1 MFKTAKSDH
10 PSPVPY
16 VKVMDL
22 QEVVRRERRRI
33 LRDGLQVPYE
43 PDSSL
48 NLQHENYGGVLWVGV
63 GSDHGQDSEK
73 TVVQV
78 AGHKAHMLGMFKATD
93 NRPNLERWF
102 REQENWAEQLEAL
115 QQGITITDEETGEET
130 LIPVKLFVLGD
141 KMFISCFGGHQ
152 GSSATYPSFYRLVPA
167 HHLKNA
173 HRDGSE
179 HSPRIPGCC
188 FPARTPAN
196 MEADYFANLRSSRA
210 GGLRGRGKHHHSM
223 VALSLVRLQ
232 SQSQYVVSGLHIG
245 LLMALLKMKFVELAC
260 DVKDGNAP
268 RSALSKV
275 SDLMMNEEDETEGGG
290 EDEDGQ
296 AGPEDEPHGA
306 REEQESPTEAANR
319 AKLLELEGKLSETTV
334 KFLQLEANL
343 ASKVEEVAGKKR
355 LLDKFSRAEEGD
367 WATVKQLAKGE
378 AKALGHGQY
387 ELKKYQSKWP
397 KDWRCECCVLT
408 GYDRD
413 VAWVECSSCSRFLI
427 H

>member
-1 MFKTAKSDH
+1 MTLNSERSLTSELPSFFDDPCFSDNLQSGLVEMFKTAKSDH

-93 NRPNLERWF
+93 SRPNLERWF

-115 QQGITITDEETGEET
+115 QQGITITDEETGEEI
-130 LIPVKLFVLGD
+130 LVPVKLFVLGD

-188 FPARTPAN
+188 FPARTPDN

-210 GGLRGRGKHHHSM
+210 GGLRGRGKHHT
-223 VALSLVRLQ
+223 LSLVRLL
-232 SQSQYVVSGLHIG
+232 SQSQYVILGLNIDLFMG
-245 LLMALLKMKFVELAC
+245 PLKMKFLQLVR

-268 RSALSKV
+268 RSALNKV
-275 SDLMMNEEDETEGGG
+275 SDLMMDEEDETAGGG
-290 EDEDGQ
+290 EDQDGQ
-296 AGPEDEPHGA
+296 DGLEDQAHGA
-306 REEQESPTEAANR
+306 REEQKS
-319 AKLLELEGKLSETTV
+319 SV
-334 KFLQLEANL
+334 HQCIS
-343 ASKVEEVAGKKR
+343 ASVHHHPAQGVDVWE
-355 LLDKFSRAEEGD
+355 
-367 WATVKQLAKGE
+367 KQGT
-378 AKALGHGQY
+378 
-387 ELKKYQSKWP
+387 
-397 KDWRCECCVLT
+397 R
-408 GYDRD
+408 
-413 VAWVECSSCSRFLI
+413 
-427 H
+427 